1 VLRGNSAGALQ
12 DAQLEPPG
20 SWRDYSLAL
29 AQQIQS
35 DRTAADAALQK
46 LIKEDAVNGPFQIAA
61 VYGLRNEPDK
71 MFEWLDRSHTEHDS
85 GLTQLL
91 VTPFILT
98 YKNDPRFA
106 AFCQKLKLPV
116 PTTVVTKP

>member
-1 VLRGNSAGALQ
+1 VLRGNAASALQ

-20 SWRDYSLAL
+20 SWRDYALAL
-29 AQQIQS
+29 AQQTQS
-35 DRTAADAALQK
+35 DRAAADAALQK
-46 LIKEDAVNGPFQIAA
+46 LINEDSVNSPFQIAA

-71 MFEWLDRSHTEHDS
+71 MFEWLDRAYTARDS

-98 YKNDPRFA
+98 HKDDPRFA
-106 AFCQKLKLPV
+106 AFCKKLKLPV
-116 PTTVVTKP
+116 PTAAVTKP